1 MNRIKEI
8 SEILKTEKWDYA
20 KFVQVTSKFG
30 GPKKAV
36 LKFGSLSALAGSLF
50 TLLGSV
56 LGARLLKKTES
67 LSNNIKMKNKKI
79 SPEDQDTINSRTQI
93 YLDKR
98 ERMINAGEDVTSLDK
113 EYNDFMTKYYG

>member
-36 LKFGSLSALAGSLF
+36 LKFGSLSALAGLPF
-50 TLLGSV
+50 GALLMKAG
-56 LGARLLKKTES
+56 ENFF
-67 LSNNIKMKNKKI
+67 NNIKEKNKKI

>member
-1 MNRIKEI
+1 MKFLKEI
-8 SEILKTEKWDYA
+8 AEILKTEKWDYA

-36 LKFGSLSALAGSLF
+36 LKFGSLSALAGLPFGALF
-50 TLLGSV
+50 MKVG
-56 LGARLLKKTES
+56 ENFI
-67 LSNNIKMKNKKI
+67 NNIKEKKEKNKKI

-98 ERMINAGEDVTSLDK
+98 KLMENAGEDVTSLDK

>member
-1 MNRIKEI
+1 MKSLKEI
-8 SEILKTEKWDYA
+8 SEILKTDKWDYA
-20 KFVQVTSKFG
+20 KFVQVTSKLG

-36 LKFGSLSALAGSLF
+36 LKFSSLVTLASLP
-50 TLLGSV
+50 
-56 LGARLLKKTES
+56 LGAVLMKAGENF
-67 LSNNIKMKNKKI
+67 SNNIKEKNKKI

-93 YLDKR
+93 YLDQR